1 MKNNLLFTPEER
13 RSIEDKFQ
21 DAILYKAMEGAANR
35 LVAQPTSFFLKPAEL
50 FYHTIFTI
58 DYLRAHC
65 ERENIL
71 YCRNNLW
78 QELFVYFSTRIDG
91 NRISK
96 EDIAYLT
103 SVILESVAFFLTRVG
118 TLPQIH
124 IAGEI
129 KTVMEREY
137 PGHNV
142 AFDRE
147 FIKGMEYL
155 GQKEL
160 DIEAQRYFTGK
171 EVYSSVM
178 DEMIDRARAE
188 ARELQGQ
195 MAGGQTATKPERKST
210 LPKIRKSANGKPQEL
225 MTFSKRGILEANL
238 QLLYSQMVKDCW
250 IDKDTKVDDFLD
262 LFSGRR
268 SDCTIIWSGTY
279 GKGTLVHFFKVI
291 ESQELISI
299 PKGFTLPNILMG
311 HFVDKEGNFL
321 TNLDKGDSAAEKAG
335 PEMQEYINILELSAG
350 QVARRAKSQD
360 DDEFGYDDAIN
371 EKDIKS
377 EGMSIH
383 KR

>member
-13 RSIEDKFQ
+13 LSIEDKFQ
-21 DAILYKAMEGAANR
+21 DTILYRAMEGAANR
-35 LVAQPTSFFLKPAEL
+35 LASQPTSFFLKPAEL

-78 QELFVYFSTRIDG
+78 QELFAYFSTRIDG
-91 NRISK
+91 NKIGK
-96 EDIAYLT
+96 EDISNLT
-103 SVILESVAFFLTRVG
+103 GVILESVAFFLTRVG
-118 TLPQIH
+118 ALPQMH

-129 KTVMEREY
+129 KTVIEREY

-155 GQKEL
+155 DQKEL
-160 DIEAQRYFTGK
+160 NIETQRYFTGK
-171 EVYSSVM
+171 EVYSSIM
-178 DEMIDRARAE
+178 DEMIDQIRAGAKE
-188 ARELQGQ
+188 PQKPMLAGQ
-195 MAGGQTATKPERKST
+195 MATKPEHKSS
-210 LPKIRKSANGKPQEL
+210 LPKIQEPATGKPREL
-225 MTFSKRGILEANL
+225 MTFSKRGILDANIR
-238 QLLYSQMVKDCW
+238 LLYSQMVKDGW
-250 IDKDTKVDDFLD
+250 IGEDTNPDDFLD
-262 LFSGRR
+262 LFSGQR
-268 SDCTIIWSGTY
+268 SECTVIWAGKY
-279 GKGTLVHFFKVI
+279 GKGTLVYFFKVI
-291 ESQELISI
+291 KSQKLIST

-335 PEMQEYINILELSAG
+335 PEMTEYIRFLKLNAG
-350 QVARRAKSQD
+350 QAARKAKSQD
-360 DDEFGYDDAIN
+360 DNELGYGDAIN